1 MSSVD
6 ILAVVQDTDVS
17 PIAANSTGNQEFKMA
32 QGRSSASPDIKT
44 CDPAWIR
51 LREEAEELCSKEPV
65 LASFVYSTVLNQDS
79 FEEAICHRLAQRLS
93 HTEVEVGQLQKTFE
107 DLVAKETGLAEAF
120 RADLAAVF
128 DRDPACNRLIEPL
141 LYFKGF
147 HALQTHRFAH
157 QLWIDGRSDFAYY
170 LQSQSSRIFG
180 VDIHPAATIGRGIMI
195 DHATGVVIGE
205 TASVGDDASIL
216 HGVTLGGSG
225 KSADDRHPKIGRG
238 VMIGAGAKILGNIH
252 VGNCARVAAG
262 SVVLKDV
269 PEMMTVAGVPAKVV
283 GQAGCPEPARSMNQ
297 LLEETSEPVQE

>member
-1 MSSVD
+1 
-6 ILAVVQDTDVS
+6 
-17 PIAANSTGNQEFKMA
+17 MA
-32 QGRSSASPDIKT
+32 QARSSASPDIKT

-65 LASFVYSTVLNQDS
+65 LAGFVYSTVLNQDS
-79 FEEAICHRLAQRLS
+79 FEQVICHRLAQRLS
-93 HTEVEVGQLQKTFE
+93 HADVEAGQLYMTFE
-107 DLVAKETGLAEAF
+107 ELVTKEPGITEAF

-128 DRDPACNRLIEPL
+128 DRDPACNRLIEPI

-147 HALQTHRFAH
+147 HALQTHRLAH
-157 QLWIDGRSDFAYY
+157 QLWKDGRSDFAFY

-180 VDIHPAATIGRGIMI
+180 VDIHPAARIGRGIMI

-205 TASVGDDASIL
+205 TATVGDDASIL

-238 VMIGAGAKILGNIH
+238 VMIGAGAKILGNIK
-252 VGNCARVAAG
+252 VGDCARVAAG
-262 SVVLKDV
+262 SVVLKEV
-269 PEMMTVAGVPAKVV
+269 PKMTTVAGVPAKVV

-297 LLEETSEPVQE
+297 LLEAASETAQE

>member
-1 MSSVD
+1 
-6 ILAVVQDTDVS
+6 
-17 PIAANSTGNQEFKMA
+17 MA

-65 LASFVYSTVLNQDS
+65 LAGFVYSTVLNQDS
-79 FEEAICHRLAQRLS
+79 LEQVICHRLAQRLS
-93 HTEVEVGQLQKTFE
+93 HTEVEAGQLYKTFE
-107 DLVAKETGLAEAF
+107 ELVTKEPGLTEAF
-120 RADLAAVF
+120 RADLTAVF
-128 DRDPACNRLIEPL
+128 DRDPACNRLIEPI

-147 HALQTHRFAH
+147 HALQTHRLAH
-157 QLWIDGRSDFAYY
+157 QLWKDGRSDFAFY

-180 VDIHPAATIGRGIMI
+180 VDIHPAARIGRGIMI

-205 TASVGDDASIL
+205 TATVGDDASIL

-225 KSADDRHPKIGRG
+225 KAADDRHPKIGSG
-238 VMIGAGAKILGNIH
+238 VMIGAGAKILGNIK
-252 VGNCARVAAG
+252 VGNCSRVAAG

-269 PEMMTVAGVPAKVV
+269 PKLTTVAGVPAKVV

-297 LLEETSEPVQE
+297 LLEAAAETAQA

>member
-1 MSSVD
+1 
-6 ILAVVQDTDVS
+6 
-17 PIAANSTGNQEFKMA
+17 MA
-32 QGRSSASPDIKT
+32 QGRSSASTDIKT

-65 LASFVYSTVLNQDS
+65 LAGFVYSTVLNQDS
-79 FEEAICHRLAQRLS
+79 FEQVICHRLAQRLS
-93 HTEVEVGQLQKTFE
+93 HADVEAGQLYMTFE
-107 DLVAKETGLAEAF
+107 ELVTKEPGITEAF

-128 DRDPACNRLIEPL
+128 DRDPACNRLIEPI

-147 HALQTHRFAH
+147 HALQTHRLAH
-157 QLWIDGRSDFAYY
+157 QLWKDGRSDFAYY

-180 VDIHPAATIGRGIMI
+180 VDIHPAARIGRGIMI

-205 TASVGDDASIL
+205 TATVGDDASIL

-238 VMIGAGAKILGNIH
+238 VMIGAGAKILGNIK
-252 VGNCARVAAG
+252 VGDCARVAAG
-262 SVVLKDV
+262 SVVLKEV
-269 PEMMTVAGVPAKVV
+269 PKMTTVAGVPAKVV

-297 LLEETSEPVQE
+297 LLEAVAETAQE

>member
-1 MSSVD
+1 
-6 ILAVVQDTDVS
+6 
-17 PIAANSTGNQEFKMA
+17 MA

-65 LASFVYSTVLNQDS
+65 LAGFVYSTVLNQDS
-79 FEEAICHRLAQRLS
+79 FEQVICHRLAHRIS
-93 HTEVEVGQLQKTFE
+93 HADVEAGQLYKTFE
-107 DLVAKETGLAEAF
+107 ELVTKEPGLTEAF

-128 DRDPACNRLIEPL
+128 DRDPACNRLIEPI

-147 HALQTHRFAH
+147 HALQTHRLAH
-157 QLWIDGRSDFAYY
+157 QLWKDGRSDFAYY

-180 VDIHPAATIGRGIMI
+180 VDIHPAARIGRGIMI

-205 TASVGDDASIL
+205 TATVGDDASIL

-238 VMIGAGAKILGNIH
+238 VMIGAGAKILGNIK
-252 VGNCARVAAG
+252 VGDCARVAAG
-262 SVVLKDV
+262 SVVLKEV
-269 PEMMTVAGVPAKVV
+269 PKMTTVAGVPAKVV

-297 LLEETSEPVQE
+297 LLEAASETAQE